1 MANKRNLKKRILY
14 VCGDLA
20 GECILSSE
28 YIPSIDTEKMY
39 NIIPDI
45 ASLQVETLK
54 RVSFSYDKTVKD
66 FATKQEYN
74 KAKRAYFANAYKKL
88 NADFLEAVKAIVKK
102 MNEATPQAQKDANK
116 KG

>member
-28 YIPSIDTEKMY
+28 YIPGIDIEKMY
-39 NIIPDI
+39 NIIPEI
-45 ASLQVETLK
+45 ASLQVDTLK

-66 FATKQEYN
+66 FGSKKEYN
-74 KAKRAYFANAYKKL
+74 KAKRTYFANAYKKL
-88 NADFLEAVKAIVKK
+88 NSDFLETVKKIVKK
-102 MNEATPQAQKDANK
+102 MNEAIPQAQKDANK
-116 KG
+116 KS